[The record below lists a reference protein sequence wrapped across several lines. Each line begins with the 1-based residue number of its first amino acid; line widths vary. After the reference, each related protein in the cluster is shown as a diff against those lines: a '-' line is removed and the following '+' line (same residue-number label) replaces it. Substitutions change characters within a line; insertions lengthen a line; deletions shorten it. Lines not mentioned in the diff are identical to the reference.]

1 MPTYDLACEA
11 CGTGFEV
18 FRQRMLRPEEQVCPE
33 CGDEARIVLSA
44 FQTAAPGAS
53 SRRTTTVNR
62 VMSPG
67 CGCGSCAA

>member
-1 MPTYDLACEA
+1 MPTYDLACED
-11 CGTGFEV
+11 CGAGFEV

-33 CGDEARIVLSA
+33 CGAEARIIPAA

-62 VMSPG
+62 VVAPG
-67 CGCGSCAA
+67 CGCGGSAA